1 MAQTQK
7 LSLLDAILININV
20 MFGTGVLINT
30 VNLAVIAG
38 FLGFASYITVA
49 LLMLPLI
56 FSIAATLN
64 RHPSGGFYAYAA
76 TDIHPAVGFLSAWS
90 YFVGKLASAALLI
103 HIFTS
108 TMKVIIPA
116 LDSIPSLPIDFAIL
130 GLFTWLNMFNIKTGT
145 RITYGFIFCKF
156 TPIIFAI
163 LSCLALFSKWHIPV
177 DSMLWAGIPSTIPLV
192 LYAFVG
198 FEVACSI
205 SNSIEDAEKN
215 GPKSILYSFGIV
227 VFLTVLYQLLM
238 FATIGE
244 GLTQLPNFL
253 GIFKVVLNE
262 IIPSAGAFKA
272 VLLKLFYIAGAS
284 SALGGSY
291 GILFSNSWNL
301 YTLAQFK
308 HIPFAKFFTSL
319 NNYQVPFMCVLAES
333 AICAGYLLLTAGHQV
348 TLQQI
353 SVLGCTIAY
362 ACSVLGLIKAHRHE
376 SLSSNPFVAWA
387 AIGSCLLL
395 LGSCIRN
402 FISSGIIYLGF
413 FGILIALG
421 MILYAATALSGSAN
435 LKRH

>member
-1 MAQTQK
+1 MAKAQK
-7 LSLLDAILININV
+7 LSLLDAIFININV
-20 MFGTGVLINT
+20 MYGTGVLINT

-38 FLGFASYITVA
+38 FLGFVSYMTVA

-56 FSIAATLN
+56 FSIAATLK

-76 TDIHPAVGFLSAWS
+76 TDIHPSVGFLSAWA

-108 TMKVIIPA
+108 TMKVIVPA
-116 LDSIPSLPIDFAIL
+116 LDPIPSLPVDFAIL
-130 GLFTWLNMFNIKTGT
+130 ALFAWLNMFNIKTGT

-163 LSCLALFSKWHIPV
+163 LSCLSLFSQWHIPA
-177 DSMLWAGIPSTIPLV
+177 DSILWSGIPSTIPLV

-227 VFLTVLYQLLM
+227 VLLTVLYQFLM
-238 FATIGE
+238 FITIGE

-253 GIFKVVLNE
+253 GIFRVLLNE
-262 IIPSAGAFKA
+262 IMPAASAFKT

-301 YTLAQFK
+301 YTLAQHK
-308 HIPFAKFFTSL
+308 HIPFSKFFTAL
-319 NNYQVPFMCVLAES
+319 NQYQVPFLCVLAET
-333 AICAGYLLLTAGHQV
+333 AVCAGYLLLTAGHQI

-353 SVLGCTIAY
+353 SVMSCTIAY
-362 ACSVLGLIKAHRHE
+362 GCSVLGLLKSHYQE
-376 SLSSNPFVAWA
+376 SRAVNFLAIA
-387 AIGSCLLL
+387 ALGSCMLL

-402 FISSGIIYLGF
+402 FIASGIIYLGF
-413 FGILIALG
+413 FAILLAIGLL
-421 MILYAATALSGSAN
+421 LYAATSYAQSET
-435 LKRH
+435 K